1 MEREVSCSGGACS
14 VQRGSFRERA
24 PGNGWREG
32 TRCVRLLSCLSKMVA
47 HTSQRVLALF
57 IPGACIISLV
67 FQLFFSELLCQRD
80 APHTPTAYYRIGFA
94 HIRLGA
100 WAWLGRVW
108 AAGRPPPAFRVSCR

>member
-94 HIRLGA
+94 HPSRGLGLA
-100 WAWLGRVW
+100 GPCVG
-108 AAGRPPPAFRVSCR
+108 GRPAAPSVPRVM